1 MKGTIIVKWQ
11 LRGRLIRTSKRETVG
26 LYPIVLVLEARATHG
41 PM

>member
-11 LRGRLIRTSKRETVG
+11 PRCRLTRTSKRETVG
-26 LYPIVLVLEARATHG
+26 LYRIVLVLEVRATG